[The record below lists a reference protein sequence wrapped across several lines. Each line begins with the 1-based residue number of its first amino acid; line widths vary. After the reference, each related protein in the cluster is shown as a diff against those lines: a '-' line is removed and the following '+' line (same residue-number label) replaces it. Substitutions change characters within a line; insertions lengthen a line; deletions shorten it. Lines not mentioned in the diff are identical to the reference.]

1 MGQKIHPTGLRV
13 GVILNWRSR
22 WFARGR
28 QFRDNIKEDYHLRSY
43 IKKKL
48 KGAGISKIE
57 IERTVNHVKLII
69 YTSRPGVVIGKK
81 GVGIDSLTEDIQKQT
96 PNKVILDIQEVRKPD
111 AEAQLVAENIALQL
125 EKRISWRRVLKKAIA
140 GAIRRGVR
148 GIKIRVAGRLD
159 GAEIARSEWYNEKQ
173 VPLHTLRA
181 NIDYGTATAFT
192 TYGTTGVK
200 VWIYHGD
207 VYKRKE
213 VKSEVNFAQS

>member
-1 MGQKIHPTGLRV
+1 MGQKVHPTGLRI

-22 WFARGR
+22 WFVKGR
-28 QFRDNIKEDYHLRSY
+28 QFAANIKEDHHLREY
-43 IKKKL
+43 LKKKL

-57 IERTVNHVKLII
+57 IERTANHVKLII

-96 PNKVILDIQEVRKPD
+96 PNKVIVDIQEVRKPD
-111 AEAQLVAENIALQL
+111 VEAQLVAENIALQL
-125 EKRISWRRVLKKAIA
+125 EKRISWRRAIKKAIA
-140 GAIRRGVR
+140 GAVRRGVR
-148 GIKIRVAGRLD
+148 GVKVKVAGRLD
-159 GAEIARSEWYNEKQ
+159 GAEIARSEWYTEKQ

-213 VKSEVNFAQS
+213 VQSEVKLAKS